1 MINTLLR
8 VGVLLLFS
16 LALLGSAWYTA
27 FRLRT
32 SFGLQRRWLL
42 RVLVMTAL
50 VGCFMFMVPATR
62 SAGVVAGLSYVLG
75 GYLFAGYIFL
85 TLALALLHVIE
96 RAWHIPK
103 AQLGAAALLL
113 AAGATI
119 VGGMWANTF
128 SVVETE
134 IALPGLDR
142 DVVAM
147 QLSDIH
153 LGHHRGRKYLEK
165 IVGATNQRKPD
176 IVLITGDL
184 IDSEAAFV
192 PGELEPL
199 ARFSAPVYY
208 VGGNHEKYVD
218 SERAFA
224 LVKTHGVNVL
234 RNQVVETHGLQLVG
248 LDYMNADEDTFDL
261 HPSDDSRT
269 IKSVLASL
277 HLKNDMPSVL
287 LHHSPAGAQYAAA
300 NSIDLM
306 IAGHTHG
313 GQFFPGTLVA
323 AAVFPFSRGLYRQGP
338 LQVFVSQGAGTYMSR
353 VRLGTSNE
361 LNILRL
367 RPTPSSSGGRWSAHD
382 AATGPRPSEL
392 R

>member
-1 MINTLLR
+1 MNTVLL
-8 VGVLLLFS
+8 VGVALLL
-16 LALLGSAWYTA
+16 LAFFGSAWYIA

-32 SFGLQRRWLL
+32 TFGLQRRWLL
-42 RVLVMTAL
+42 RVLVLAAL
-50 VGCFMFMVPATR
+50 VGWVMLMVPATK
-62 SAGVVAGLSYVLG
+62 SADVVAGLSYVLG
-75 GYLFAGYIFL
+75 GYLFAGYVFL
-85 TLALALLHVIE
+85 TLAFVPLHVIE
-96 RAWHIPK
+96 RAWHIPR
-103 AQLGAAALLL
+103 ARVGAAALLL
-113 AAGATI
+113 AAGTTL
-119 VGGMWANTF
+119 VGGMWANEF

-153 LGHHRGRKYLEK
+153 VGHHRGRKYLEK
-165 IVGATNQRKPD
+165 IVEETNQRKPD

-184 IDSEAAFV
+184 IDSEAAFF
-192 PGELEPL
+192 PGVLEPL

-208 VGGNHEKYVD
+208 VEGNHEKYVD
-218 SERAFA
+218 AERTFA
-224 LVKTHGVNVL
+224 LVKNYGVNVL

-277 HLKNDMPSVL
+277 PLKDGMPSVL
-287 LHHSPAGAQYAAA
+287 LHHSPAGAQYAATKGV
-300 NSIDLM
+300 DLM

-323 AAVFPFSRGLYRQGP
+323 TALFPFTHGLYHRGP
-338 LQVFVSQGAGTYMSR
+338 LQVFVSQGAGTFMSR

-367 RPTPSSSGGRWSAHD
+367 RTTR
-382 AATGPRPSEL
+382 
-392 R
+392 

>member
-1 MINTLLR
+1 MNTVLL
-8 VGVLLLFS
+8 VGV
-16 LALLGSAWYTA
+16 ALLSLLACFGSAWYIA

-32 SFGLQRRWLL
+32 TLGLQRRWLL
-42 RVLVMTAL
+42 RVLVIAAL
-50 VGCFMFMVPATR
+50 VGSFMLMVSATK
-62 SAGVVAGLSYVLG
+62 SADVVAGLSYSFG
-75 GYLFAGYIFL
+75 GYLFAGYVFL
-85 TLALALLHVIE
+85 TLAFVLLHVIE
-96 RAWHIPK
+96 RAWRIPK
-103 AQLGAAALLL
+103 ARVGAAALLL
-113 AAGATI
+113 AAGATL
-119 VGGMWANTF
+119 VGGMRANKL

-153 LGHHRGRKYLEK
+153 VGHHRGRKYLEQ
-165 IVGATNQRKPD
+165 IVEETNQRTPD

-184 IDSEAAFV
+184 IDSEAAFS

-218 SERAFA
+218 AERTFA
-224 LVKTHGVNVL
+224 LVKKYGVNVL
-234 RNQVVETHGLQLVG
+234 RSQVVETHGLRLVG
-248 LDYMNADEDTFDL
+248 LDYMNPDEDTFDL

-277 HLKNDMPSVL
+277 HLKDGMPSVL

-300 NSIDLM
+300 NGIDLM

-323 AAVFPFSRGLYRQGP
+323 AAVFPFTHGLYHRGP
-338 LQVFVSQGAGTYMSR
+338 LQVFVSQGAGTFMSR

-367 RPTPSSSGGRWSAHD
+367 RPTR
-382 AATGPRPSEL
+382 
-392 R
+392 

>member
-1 MINTLLR
+1 MNAVLR
-8 VGVLLLFS
+8 VGVLLLF
-16 LALLGSAWYTA
+16 ALGFFGSAWYIA
-27 FRLRT
+27 FRVRT
-32 SFGLQRRWLL
+32 TFGLQRRWLL
-42 RVLVMTAL
+42 RVLVMAAL
-50 VGCFMFMVPATR
+50 VGWLLLMVPATK
-62 SAGVVAGLSYVLG
+62 SADLVAGVSYVLG
-75 GYLFAGYIFL
+75 GYLFAGYVFL
-85 TLALALLHVIE
+85 TLAFLLLQVIE

-103 AQLGAAALLL
+103 TRVGAAALLL
-113 AAGATI
+113 AGGATL
-119 VGGMWANTF
+119 VGGMWANGF

-134 IALPGLDR
+134 IALPCLDR

-153 LGHHRGRKYLEK
+153 LGHHRGRKYLER
-165 IVGATNQRKPD
+165 IVEETNQRSPD

-184 IDSEAAFV
+184 IDSEAAFS

-218 SERAFA
+218 AERAFA
-224 LVKTHGVNVL
+224 LVKEYGVNVL

-248 LDYMNADEDTFDL
+248 LDYMNADDDTFDL

-277 HLKNDMPSVL
+277 HLKGDMPSVL
-287 LHHSPAGAQYAAA
+287 LQHSPAGAQYAAA
-300 NSIDLM
+300 KGIDLM

-313 GQFFPGTLVA
+313 GQFFPATLVA
-323 AAVFPFSRGLYRQGP
+323 TAVFPYTHGLYHRGS
-338 LQVFVSQGAGTYMSR
+338 LQIFVSQGAGTYMSR

-367 RPTPSSSGGRWSAHD
+367 RSR
-382 AATGPRPSEL
+382 
-392 R
+392 

>member
-1 MINTLLR
+1 VNTVLR
-8 VGVLLLFS
+8 ISVPLLFA
-16 LALLGSAWYTA
+16 LAVFGSAWYIA

-32 SFGLQRRWLL
+32 TFGLQRRWLL
-42 RVLVMTAL
+42 RVLVMAAL
-50 VGCFMFMVPATR
+50 VGWFMLMVPATK
-62 SAGVVAGLSYVLG
+62 SANVVAGMSYVLG
-75 GYLFAGYIFL
+75 GFLFAGYLFL
-85 TLALALLHVIE
+85 TLAFVVLHVIE

-103 AQLGAAALLL
+103 ARVGAAALFL
-113 AAGATI
+113 AAGATL

-128 SVVETE
+128 SVAETE

-165 IVGATNQRKPD
+165 IVEETNQRNPD

-184 IDSEAAFV
+184 IDSEAAFL

-199 ARFSAPVYY
+199 ARFSAPAYY

-218 SERAFA
+218 AERAFA
-224 LVKTHGVNVL
+224 LVKKYGVNVL
-234 RNQVVETHGLQLVG
+234 RSQVVETHGLQLVG
-248 LDYMNADEDTFDL
+248 LDYMNADENTFDL

-277 HLKNDMPSVL
+277 HVKDGMPSVL

-300 NSIDLM
+300 NGIDVM

-313 GQFFPGTLVA
+313 GQFFPGTVVA
-323 AAVFPFSRGLYRQGP
+323 MAVFPFTKGLYHRGP
-338 LQVFVSQGAGTYMSR
+338 LQVFVSQGAGTFMSR

-361 LNILRL
+361 LNLLRL
-367 RPTPSSSGGRWSAHD
+367 RPKRS
-382 AATGPRPSEL
+382 L
-392 R
+392 

>member
-1 MINTLLR
+1 MNTVLR
-8 VGVLLLFS
+8 VGVLLLF
-16 LALLGSAWYTA
+16 ALGFFGSAWYIA
-27 FRLRT
+27 FRVRT
-32 SFGLQRRWLL
+32 TFGLQRRWLL
-42 RVLVMTAL
+42 RVLVMAAL
-50 VGCFMFMVPATR
+50 VGSFMFMGFATK
-62 SAGVVAGLSYVLG
+62 SADGVVGLSYVLG
-75 GYLFAGYIFL
+75 GYLFAGYVFL
-85 TLALALLHVIE
+85 TLAFVLLQVIE
-96 RAWHIPK
+96 WPWHIPK
-103 AQLGAAALLL
+103 ARVGAAALLL
-113 AAGATI
+113 AAGATL
-119 VGGMWANTF
+119 VGGMWANRF

-142 DVVAM
+142 EVVAM

-153 LGHHRGRKYLEK
+153 MGHHRGRKYLDK
-165 IVGATNQRKPD
+165 IVEETNRRKPD

-184 IDSEAAFV
+184 IDSEAALV
-192 PGELEPL
+192 PEELEPL

-218 SERAFA
+218 AERTFA
-224 LVKTHGVNVL
+224 LVKKYGVNVL
-234 RNQVVETHGLQLVG
+234 RGQVVETHGLQLVG
-248 LDYMNADEDTFDL
+248 LDYMNADEGTFDL

-300 NSIDLM
+300 NGIDLM

-323 AAVFPFSRGLYRQGP
+323 TAIFPFTRGLYRRGP
-338 LQVFVSQGAGTYMSR
+338 LQIFVSQGAGTYMSR

-367 RPTPSSSGGRWSAHD
+367 RPTR
-382 AATGPRPSEL
+382 
-392 R
+392 

>member
-1 MINTLLR
+1 MNTVLR
-8 VGVLLLFS
+8 VGVLLLLS
-16 LALLGSAWYTA
+16 LALFGSGWYIVS
-27 FRLRT
+27 RLRT
-32 SFGLQRRWLL
+32 TFGLQRPWLL
-42 RVLVMTAL
+42 RVLVMAAL
-50 VGCFMFMVPATR
+50 VGWFMLMLPVTK
-62 SAGVVAGLSYVLG
+62 SADVVAGLSYVLG
-75 GYLFAGYIFL
+75 GYLFAGYVFL
-85 TLALALLHVIE
+85 TLAFVLLHVID
-96 RAWHIPK
+96 RVWHIPK
-103 AQLGAAALLL
+103 ARAGAAALLL
-113 AAGATI
+113 AAGATL

-128 SVVETE
+128 SVVETD

-153 LGHHRGRKYLEK
+153 VGHHRGRKYLER
-165 IVGATNQRKPD
+165 IVDETNQRKPD

-184 IDSEAAFV
+184 IDSEAAFL

-218 SERAFA
+218 AERTFA
-224 LVKTHGVNVL
+224 LVKKYGVNVL
-234 RNQVVETHGLQLVG
+234 RSQVVETHGLQLVG
-248 LDYMNADEDTFDL
+248 LDYMNADEDTFEL
-261 HPSDDSRT
+261 HPSDDPRT

-277 HLKNDMPSVL
+277 HLKDGMPSVL

-300 NSIDLM
+300 NGIDLM

-323 AAVFPFSRGLYRQGP
+323 TAVFPFTHGLYRRGP
-338 LQVFVSQGAGTYMSR
+338 LQVFVSQGAGTFMSR

-367 RPTPSSSGGRWSAHD
+367 RPT
-382 AATGPRPSEL
+382 TIEPRQP
-392 R
+392 

>member
-1 MINTLLR
+1 MNTVLR
-8 VGVLLLFS
+8 LGVLLLFA
-16 LALLGSAWYTA
+16 LALFGSAWYVA

-32 SFGLQRRWLL
+32 AFGLQRRWML
-42 RVLVMTAL
+42 RVLVTAAL
-50 VGCFMFMVPATR
+50 VGWFVLMVPTAK
-62 SAGVVAGLSYVLG
+62 SADVVAGLSYVLG

-85 TLALALLHVIE
+85 TLAFALLHVIE
-96 RAWHIPK
+96 RVWHIPK
-103 AQLGAAALLL
+103 ARAGAAALFL
-113 AAGATI
+113 ASGATL
-119 VGGMWANTF
+119 VGGMCANTF

-153 LGHHRGRKYLEK
+153 LGHHRGRQYLER
-165 IVGATNQRKPD
+165 IVEETNQRKPD

-184 IDSEAAFV
+184 IDSEAAFL

-208 VGGNHEKYVD
+208 VEGNHEKYVD
-218 SERAFA
+218 AERAFA
-224 LVKTHGVNVL
+224 SVKKYGVSVL
-234 RNQVVETHGLQLVG
+234 RNQVVETRRLQLVG

-261 HPSDDSRT
+261 HPSDEPRT

-277 HLKNDMPSVL
+277 HLKEGMPSVL
-287 LHHSPAGAQYAAA
+287 LQHSAAGAQYAAA
-300 NSIDLM
+300 KGIDLM

-323 AAVFPFSRGLYRQGP
+323 TAIFPFTHGLYHRGS
-338 LQVFVSQGAGTYMSR
+338 LQIYVSQGAGTYMSR

-367 RPTPSSSGGRWSAHD
+367 RRTR
-382 AATGPRPSEL
+382 
-392 R
+392 

>member
-1 MINTLLR
+1 MNTVLR
-8 VGVLLLFS
+8 VGVLLLFA
-16 LALLGSAWYTA
+16 LAVFGSAWYVA

-32 SFGLQRRWLL
+32 TFGLRRRWLL
-42 RVLVMTAL
+42 RALVVAAL
-50 VGCFMFMVPATR
+50 VGWLMLLVPATK
-62 SAGVVAGLSYVLG
+62 SADVVAGLSYVLG
-75 GYLFAGYIFL
+75 GYLFAGYVFL
-85 TLALALLHVIE
+85 TLAFVLLHVIE

-103 AQLGAAALLL
+103 ARVGAAALLL
-113 AAGATI
+113 AAGVTL

-153 LGHHRGRKYLEK
+153 VGHHRGRKYLEK
-165 IVGATNQRKPD
+165 IVEETNQRKPD

-218 SERAFA
+218 AERAFA
-224 LVKTHGVNVL
+224 LVKKYGVNVL
-234 RNQVVETHGLQLVG
+234 RSQVVETHGLQLVG
-248 LDYMNADEDTFDL
+248 LDYMNADEDTFEL

-277 HLKNDMPSVL
+277 HLKDGMPSVL

-300 NSIDLM
+300 NGIDLM

-323 AAVFPFSRGLYRQGP
+323 TAIFPFTHGLYRRGP
-338 LQVFVSQGAGTYMSR
+338 LQVFVSQGAGTFMSR

-367 RPTPSSSGGRWSAHD
+367 RPKRS
-382 AATGPRPSEL
+382 L
-392 R
+392 

>member
-1 MINTLLR
+1 MNTVLR
-8 VGVLLLFS
+8 IGVPLLFA
-16 LALLGSAWYTA
+16 LAVFGSAWYIA
-27 FRLRT
+27 FRLQT
-32 SFGLQRRWLL
+32 TLGFHRRWLL
-42 RVLVMTAL
+42 RVLVLAGL
-50 VGCFMFMVPATR
+50 VGWFMLMVPATK
-62 SAGVVAGLSYVLG
+62 SADLVAGLSYVIG
-75 GYLFAGYIFL
+75 GYLFAGYLFL
-85 TLALALLHVIE
+85 TLAFILLHVIE

-103 AQLGAAALLL
+103 ARVGAAALLL
-113 AAGATI
+113 AAGATL
-119 VGGMWANTF
+119 VGGMWANRF

-142 DVVAM
+142 EVVAM

-153 LGHHRGRKYLEK
+153 MGHHRGRKYLDK
-165 IVGATNQRKPD
+165 IVEETNRRKPD

-184 IDSEAAFV
+184 IDSEAALV
-192 PGELEPL
+192 PEELEPL

-218 SERAFA
+218 AERAFA
-224 LVKTHGVNVL
+224 LVKKYGVNVL
-234 RNQVVETHGLQLVG
+234 RSQVVETHGLQLVG

-269 IKSVLASL
+269 IKSVLGSL
-277 HLKNDMPSVL
+277 QLKDGMPSVL
-287 LHHSPAGAQYAAA
+287 LHHSPTGAQYAAA
-300 NSIDLM
+300 NGIDLM

-323 AAVFPFSRGLYRQGP
+323 RAVFPFTHGLYHRGP
-338 LQVFVSQGAGTYMSR
+338 LQVFVSQGAGTYWSR

-367 RPTPSSSGGRWSAHD
+367 RPTG
-382 AATGPRPSEL
+382 
-392 R
+392 

>member
-1 MINTLLR
+1 MNTVLL
-8 VGVLLLFS
+8 VGVLLLFL
-16 LALLGSAWYTA
+16 LASFGSAWYIA
-27 FRLRT
+27 FRVRT
-32 SFGLQRRWLL
+32 TFGLQRRWRL
-42 RVLVMTAL
+42 RALVMAAL
-50 VGCFMFMVPATR
+50 VGSFMVMVLATK
-62 SAGVVAGLSYVLG
+62 SASAVAGLSYVLG
-75 GYLFAGYIFL
+75 GYLFAGYVFL
-85 TLALALLHVIE
+85 TLAFVLLHVVE
-96 RAWHIPK
+96 RVWHLPR
-103 AQLGAAALLL
+103 AGAGAAALLL
-113 AAGATI
+113 ATGATL
-119 VGGMWANTF
+119 VGGMWATKF

-147 QLSDIH
+147 HLSDIH
-153 LGHHRGRKYLEK
+153 VGHHRGRKYLER
-165 IVGATNQRKPD
+165 IVEETNQRKPD

-184 IDSEAAFV
+184 IDSEAAFL

-218 SERAFA
+218 AERTFA
-224 LVKTHGVNVL
+224 LVKKYGVKVL
-234 RNQVVETHGLQLVG
+234 RTQVVETHGLQLVG

-277 HLKNDMPSVL
+277 HLKDGLPSVL
-287 LHHSPAGAQYAAA
+287 LQHSPAGAQYAAA
-300 NSIDLM
+300 NGIDLL

-323 AAVFPFSRGLYRQGP
+323 SAMFPFTHGLYHRGP

-367 RPTPSSSGGRWSAHD
+367 RPTR
-382 AATGPRPSEL
+382 
-392 R
+392 

>member
-1 MINTLLR
+1 MNTVR
-8 VGVLLLFS
+8 QVGVPLLFA
-16 LALLGSAWYTA
+16 LAVFGSAWYVA

-32 SFGLQRRWLL
+32 TFGLQWRWLS
-42 RVLVMTAL
+42 RVLVMAAL
-50 VGCFMFMVPATR
+50 VAWFTLMVPATK
-62 SAGVVAGLSYVLG
+62 SADVVASLSYVLG
-75 GYLFAGYIFL
+75 GYLFAGYVFL
-85 TLALALLHVIE
+85 TLAFVLLHVIE

-103 AQLGAAALLL
+103 VHVGAAALFL
-113 AAGATI
+113 AAGATL

-134 IALPGLDR
+134 IALAGLDR

-153 LGHHRGRKYLEK
+153 VGHHRGRKYLER
-165 IVGATNQRKPD
+165 IVDETNQRKPD
-176 IVLITGDL
+176 VVLITGDL
-184 IDSEAAFV
+184 IDSEVAFL

-208 VGGNHEKYVD
+208 VGGNHEKHVD
-218 SERAFA
+218 AERSFG
-224 LVKTHGVNVL
+224 LVKKYGVNVL

-248 LDYMNADEDTFDL
+248 LDYMNADEDTFEL

-277 HLKNDMPSVL
+277 HLKDGMPSVL

-300 NSIDLM
+300 NGIDLI

-323 AAVFPFSRGLYRQGP
+323 MAVFPFTKGLYHRGP
-338 LQVFVSQGAGTYMSR
+338 LQVFVSQGAGTFMSR

-367 RPTPSSSGGRWSAHD
+367 TPKRS
-382 AATGPRPSEL
+382 
-392 R
+392 

>member
-1 MINTLLR
+1 LNTVLR
-8 VGVLLLFS
+8 VGVLLLFA
-16 LALLGSAWYTA
+16 LAVFGSAWYMA

-32 SFGLQRRWLL
+32 TFGLQRQWLL
-42 RVLVMTAL
+42 RAL
-50 VGCFMFMVPATR
+50 IMVALAGWFMLMVPAAK
-62 SAGVVAGLSYVLG
+62 SADVVAGLSYVLG
-75 GYLFAGYIFL
+75 GYLFAGYVFL
-85 TLALALLHVIE
+85 TLTFVLLHIVE
-96 RAWHIPK
+96 RAWHIPRVRV
-103 AQLGAAALLL
+103 GAAALLL
-113 AAGATI
+113 AAGTTL
-119 VGGMWANTF
+119 VGGVSANTF

-153 LGHHRGRKYLEK
+153 LGQHRGRKYLEK
-165 IVGATNQRKPD
+165 IVEATNQRKPD

-199 ARFSAPVYY
+199 ARVSAPVYY

-218 SERAFA
+218 AERAFA
-224 LVKTHGVNVL
+224 LVKKYGVNVL

-248 LDYMNADEDTFDL
+248 LDYMNADEDTFEL

-277 HLKNDMPSVL
+277 RLKGGMPSVL
-287 LHHSPAGAQYAAA
+287 LHHSPTGVQYAGA
-300 NSIDLM
+300 NGIDLM

-323 AAVFPFSRGLYRQGP
+323 TAVFPFTHGLYRRGP
-338 LQVFVSQGAGTYMSR
+338 LQVFVSQGAGTFMSR
-353 VRLGTSNE
+353 VRLGTSSE
-361 LNILRL
+361 LNLLRL
-367 RPTPSSSGGRWSAHD
+367 KRP
-382 AATGPRPSEL
+382 
-392 R
+392 

>member
-1 MINTLLR
+1 MNTVLR
-8 VGVLLLFS
+8 ISVPLLFA
-16 LALLGSAWYTA
+16 LAVFGSAWYVA

-32 SFGLQRRWLL
+32 TFGLQRRWLL
-42 RVLVMTAL
+42 RVLVMAAL
-50 VGCFMFMVPATR
+50 VGWFMLMVPATK
-62 SAGVVAGLSYVLG
+62 SANVVAGMSYVLG
-75 GYLFAGYIFL
+75 GFLFAGYLFL
-85 TLALALLHVIE
+85 TLAFVVLHVIE

-103 AQLGAAALLL
+103 ARVGAAALFL
-113 AAGATI
+113 AAGATL

-128 SVVETE
+128 SVAETE
-134 IALPGLDR
+134 IAVPGLDR

-165 IVGATNQRKPD
+165 IVEETNQRNPD

-184 IDSEAAFV
+184 IDSEAAFL

-199 ARFSAPVYY
+199 ARFSAPAYY

-218 SERAFA
+218 AERAFA
-224 LVKTHGVNVL
+224 LVKKYGVNVL
-234 RNQVVETHGLQLVG
+234 RSQVVETHGLQLVG
-248 LDYMNADEDTFDL
+248 LDYMNADENTFEL

-277 HLKNDMPSVL
+277 HVKDGMPSVL

-300 NSIDLM
+300 NGIDLM

-313 GQFFPGTLVA
+313 GQFFPGTVVA
-323 AAVFPFSRGLYRQGP
+323 MAVFPFTKGLYHRGP
-338 LQVFVSQGAGTYMSR
+338 LQVFVSQGAGTFMSR

-361 LNILRL
+361 LNLLRL
-367 RPTPSSSGGRWSAHD
+367 RPKRS
-382 AATGPRPSEL
+382 L
-392 R
+392 

>member
-1 MINTLLR
+1 VNTVR
-8 VGVLLLFS
+8 IGVPLLFA
-16 LALLGSAWYTA
+16 LAAFGSAWYIA
-27 FRLRT
+27 FRVRT
-32 SFGLQRRWLL
+32 TLGLQRRWLL
-42 RVLVMTAL
+42 RVLVLAAL
-50 VGCFMFMVPATR
+50 VGSFMLMVPATK
-62 SAGVVAGLSYVLG
+62 SANVAAGLSYVFG
-75 GYLFAGYIFL
+75 GYLLAGYVFL
-85 TLALALLHVIE
+85 TLAFVLLHVIE

-103 AQLGAAALLL
+103 ARVGAAALLL
-113 AAGATI
+113 AAGATL
-119 VGGMWANTF
+119 VGAVWANRF

-153 LGHHRGRKYLEK
+153 VGHHRGRKYLER
-165 IVGATNQRKPD
+165 IVEETNQRKPD

-218 SERAFA
+218 AERAFA
-224 LVKTHGVNVL
+224 LVKKYGVNVL
-234 RNQVVETHGLQLVG
+234 RSQVVETHGLQLVG

-277 HLKNDMPSVL
+277 RLKDGMPSVL

-300 NSIDLM
+300 TGIDLM

-323 AAVFPFSRGLYRQGP
+323 TAVFPFTHGLHHRGP
-338 LQVFVSQGAGTYMSR
+338 LQVFVSQGAGTFMSR

-361 LNILRL
+361 LNLLRL
-367 RPTPSSSGGRWSAHD
+367 RSKRS
-382 AATGPRPSEL
+382 L
-392 R
+392 

>member
-1 MINTLLR
+1 MNTVLR
-8 VGVLLLFS
+8 VGVLLLLS
-16 LALLGSAWYTA
+16 LALFGSGWYIVS
-27 FRLRT
+27 RLRT
-32 SFGLQRRWLL
+32 TFGLQRPWLL
-42 RVLVMTAL
+42 RVLVMAAL
-50 VGCFMFMVPATR
+50 VGWFMLMLPATK
-62 SAGVVAGLSYVLG
+62 SADVVAGLSYVLG
-75 GYLFAGYIFL
+75 GYLFAGYVFL
-85 TLALALLHVIE
+85 TLAFVLLHVID
-96 RAWHIPK
+96 RVWHIPK
-103 AQLGAAALLL
+103 ARAGAAALLL
-113 AAGATI
+113 AAGATL
-119 VGGMWANTF
+119 VGGMWADTF
-128 SVVETE
+128 SVVETD

-153 LGHHRGRKYLEK
+153 VGHHRGRKYLER
-165 IVGATNQRKPD
+165 IVDETNQRKPD

-184 IDSEAAFV
+184 IDSEAAFL

-218 SERAFA
+218 AERTFA
-224 LVKTHGVNVL
+224 LVKKYGVNVL
-234 RNQVVETHGLQLVG
+234 RSQVVETHGLQLVG
-248 LDYMNADEDTFDL
+248 LDYMNADEDTFEL
-261 HPSDDSRT
+261 HPSDDPRT

-277 HLKNDMPSVL
+277 HLKDGMPSVL

-300 NSIDLM
+300 NGIDLM

-323 AAVFPFSRGLYRQGP
+323 TAVFPFTHGLYRRGP
-338 LQVFVSQGAGTYMSR
+338 LQVFVSQGAGTFMSR

-367 RPTPSSSGGRWSAHD
+367 RPT
-382 AATGPRPSEL
+382 TIEPRQP
-392 R
+392 

>member
-1 MINTLLR
+1 MNAVLR
-8 VGVLLLFS
+8 AGVLLLFA
-16 LALLGSAWYTA
+16 LAAFGSAWYVA

-32 SFGLQRRWLL
+32 TFGLQRRWPL
-42 RVLVMTAL
+42 RVFVVAAL
-50 VGCFMFMVPATR
+50 VGSFMLMGPATK
-62 SAGVVAGLSYVLG
+62 SADVVAGLSYVLG
-75 GYLFAGYIFL
+75 GYLFAGYVFL
-85 TLALALLHVIE
+85 TLAFVLLHVIE
-96 RAWHIPK
+96 RAWHVPK
-103 AQLGAAALLL
+103 ARVGAAALLL
-113 AAGATI
+113 AAGATL
-119 VGGMWANTF
+119 VGGMWATRF

-153 LGHHRGRKYLEK
+153 LGHHRGRQYLEK
-165 IVGATNQRKPD
+165 IVEETDRRTPD

-199 ARFSAPVYY
+199 LGFAAPVYY

-218 SERAFA
+218 AERTFA
-224 LVKTHGVNVL
+224 LVKTYGVHVL

-269 IKSVLASL
+269 IKSALGSL
-277 HLKNDMPSVL
+277 HLKETMPSVL
-287 LHHSPAGAQYAAA
+287 MQHSPAGAQYAAA
-300 NSIDLM
+300 TGIDL
-306 IAGHTHG
+306 IVAGHTHG

-323 AAVFPFSRGLYRQGP
+323 TAVFPFTRGLYRRGP
-338 LQVFVSQGAGTYMSR
+338 LQVFVSQGAGTFMSR

-367 RPTPSSSGGRWSAHD
+367 RPTR
-382 AATGPRPSEL
+382 
-392 R
+392 

>member
-1 MINTLLR
+1 MNTVLR
-8 VGVLLLFS
+8 VGVLLVFA
-16 LALLGSAWYTA
+16 LAVFGSAWYIA

-32 SFGLQRRWLL
+32 TFTLQRRWLL
-42 RVLVMTAL
+42 RGLLMAAL
-50 VGCFMFMVPATR
+50 AGWFLLMVPATK
-62 SAGVVAGLSYVLG
+62 SAHVIAGLSYVLG

-85 TLALALLHVIE
+85 TLAFVLLHVIE

-103 AQLGAAALLL
+103 ARVGAAALLL
-113 AAGATI
+113 AAGTTL
-119 VGGMWANTF
+119 VGGVWANTF
-128 SVVETE
+128 SVAETE
-134 IALPGLDR
+134 IALPGLAR

-153 LGHHRGRKYLEK
+153 LGHHRGRNYLEQ
-165 IVGATNQRKPD
+165 IVEATNQRKPD

-184 IDSEAAFV
+184 FDSEAAFV
-192 PGELEPL
+192 PGVLEPL

-218 SERAFA
+218 AERAFA
-224 LVKTHGVNVL
+224 LVMTYGVHVL

-248 LDYMNADEDTFDL
+248 LDCMNADEDTFDL

-277 HLKNDMPSVL
+277 HLKDDMPSVL
-287 LHHSPAGAQYAAA
+287 LHHSPAGAQHAAA
-300 NSIDLM
+300 NGIDLM

-323 AAVFPFSRGLYRQGP
+323 AAVFPFTHGLYHRGP
-338 LQVFVSQGAGTYMSR
+338 LQVFVSQGAGTYWSR

-367 RPTPSSSGGRWSAHD
+367 RPKRS
-382 AATGPRPSEL
+382 L
-392 R
+392 

>member
-1 MINTLLR
+1 MNTVLR
-8 VGVLLLFS
+8 IGVPLLFA
-16 LALLGSAWYTA
+16 LAVFGSAWYIA
-27 FRLRT
+27 FRVRT
-32 SFGLQRRWLL
+32 TLGLQRRWLL
-42 RVLVMTAL
+42 RVLVLAAL
-50 VGCFMFMVPATR
+50 VGSFMSMVPATK
-62 SAGVVAGLSYVLG
+62 SADLVAGLSYVFG
-75 GYLFAGYIFL
+75 GYFLAGYVFL
-85 TLALALLHVIE
+85 TLAFVLLHVIE
-96 RAWHIPK
+96 RAWHLPK
-103 AQLGAAALLL
+103 ARVGAAALLL
-113 AAGATI
+113 AAGATLLSAI
-119 VGGMWANTF
+119 WANRF

-142 DVVAM
+142 DVVVM

-153 LGHHRGRKYLEK
+153 VGHHRGRKYLEK
-165 IVGATNQRKPD
+165 IVEETNRRKPD

-218 SERAFA
+218 AERAFA
-224 LVKTHGVNVL
+224 LVKKHGVNVL
-234 RNQVVETHGLQLVG
+234 RNQVVETQGLQLVG
-248 LDYMNADEDTFDL
+248 LDYMNAAEDTFDL

-269 IKSVLASL
+269 IKSVLAAL
-277 HLKNDMPSVL
+277 HLKGNMPSVL
-287 LHHSPAGAQYAAA
+287 MQHSPAGAQYAAA
-300 NSIDLM
+300 TGIDL
-306 IAGHTHG
+306 IVAGHTHA

-323 AAVFPFSRGLYRQGP
+323 TAAFPFTHGLYHRGP

-367 RPTPSSSGGRWSAHD
+367 RPKRS
-382 AATGPRPSEL
+382 L
-392 R
+392 

>member
-1 MINTLLR
+1 MNTVLR
-8 VGVLLLFS
+8 VAVLLLFA
-16 LALLGSAWYTA
+16 LALFGSAWYVA

-32 SFGLQRRWLL
+32 TFGLQRRWLL
-42 RVLVMTAL
+42 RVLVMAAL
-50 VGCFMFMVPATR
+50 AGWIMLLVPATK
-62 SAGVVAGLSYVLG
+62 SADAVAGLSYILG

-85 TLALALLHVIE
+85 TLAFVLLHVIE
-96 RAWHIPK
+96 RVWHIPK
-103 AQLGAAALLL
+103 ARAGSAALLL
-113 AAGATI
+113 AAGATL
-119 VGGMWANTF
+119 VGGMWANRF

-142 DVVAM
+142 EVVAM

-165 IVGATNQRKPD
+165 IVEETNQRKPD

-184 IDSEAAFV
+184 IDSEAAFL

-208 VGGNHEKYVD
+208 VEGNHETYVD
-218 SERAFA
+218 AERTFA
-224 LVKTHGVNVL
+224 LVKKYGVHVL
-234 RNQVVETHGLQLVG
+234 RNQVVDTHGLQLVG

-277 HLKNDMPSVL
+277 HLKDDMPSVL
-287 LHHSPAGAQYAAA
+287 LQHSPAGAQYAVA
-300 NSIDLM
+300 NGIDLM

-323 AAVFPFSRGLYRQGP
+323 TAVFPFTHGLYHRGP

-367 RPTPSSSGGRWSAHD
+367 RPTR
-382 AATGPRPSEL
+382 
-392 R
+392 